1 VTAESAPRWYVVQT
15 HINGEAK
22 AASNLARQGFGVYFP
37 RYLKRRSHARRVD
50 MVPRPLFPRYLFVAI
65 DLATQRWR
73 SIQSTIGV
81 SHLVSLGDGPASI
94 NDGVIGSLKQRE
106 DEGGFI
112 KLDRRIRFSPGDKV
126 RVLDGAF
133 VDSLAWVEETN
144 DRERVA
150 ILLDFLGRKVRVL
163 VGADLIAAA

>member
-1 VTAESAPRWYVVQT
+1 VTTVSDPRWYVVQT

-22 AASNLARQGFGVYFP
+22 AASNLERQGFGVYFP
-37 RYLKRRSHARRVD
+37 RYLKRRSHARKVD
-50 MVPRPLFPRYLFVAI
+50 TVARPLFPRYLFVAI

-81 SHLVSLGDGPASI
+81 SHLVSRGGSPASI
-94 NDGVIGSLKQRE
+94 TDGVIEALKQRE

-112 KLDRRIRFSPGDKV
+112 RLERRVRFSRGDKV
-126 RVLDGAF
+126 RVLEGAF
-133 VDSLAWVEETN
+133 IDSLALVEDID
-144 DRERVA
+144 DRDRVA